1 MPRIQPPPGAGD
13 ASPAPG
19 PAPAPPAGAAAP
31 AQGPARTVRFR
42 WGAGG
47 EGGGRELQPALLYS
61 GAALAVLLLVA
72 LALVAGAG
80 RRGPVATPATE
91 STPAEDQ
98 PGGQTGAPAP
108 APPGGATRG
117 GGARP

>member
-1 MPRIQPPPGAGD
+1 M
-13 ASPAPG
+13 
-19 PAPAPPAGAAAP
+19 
-31 AQGPARTVRFR
+31 RFR

-108 APPGGATRG
+108 APPAARPRG